1 MRKRK
6 YKEHVIFRDP
16 MFDFGSGNAI
26 SSQEC
31 TGLIPNAPKTEA
43 EYEGYDDIWH
53 FSPKSAN
60 IYRYR

>member
-6 YKEHVIFRDP
+6 YAEHVIFRTH
-16 MFDFGSGNAI
+16 MFDFDIGNAI

-31 TGLIPNAPKTEA
+31 TGLIPSAPKTEA
-43 EYEGYDDIWH
+43 EFDSYDDIIN

-60 IYRYR
+60 IYYK